1 MDQSGPVRAK
11 IVGMKGAYSSWNM
24 SDYPVI
30 AELRKA
36 FTIKIRNTERKR
48 STKIWETLEEEK
60 KLNIPSVT
68 ESER

>member
-1 MDQSGPVRAK
+1 MEQSDLVRAK

-24 SDYPVI
+24 NEYPKI

-36 FTIKIRNTERKR
+36 FTIKIRNTKR

-60 KLNIPSVT
+60 NLNIPSVT

>member
-1 MDQSGPVRAK
+1 MEQSDLVRAK

-24 SDYPVI
+24 NEYPKT

-36 FTIKIRNTERKR
+36 FTIKIRNTKR

-60 KLNIPSVT
+60 NLNIPSVT

>member
-1 MDQSGPVRAK
+1 MEQSDLVRAK

-24 SDYPVI
+24 NEYPKT
-30 AELRKA
+30 AELRKV
-36 FTIKIRNTERKR
+36 FTIKIRNTKR

-60 KLNIPSVT
+60 NLNIPSVT

>member
-1 MDQSGPVRAK
+1 MDQSDLVRAK

-24 SDYPVI
+24 NEYPKT

-36 FTIKIRNTERKR
+36 FTIKIRNTKRKR

-60 KLNIPSVT
+60 NLNIPSVT